1 MYVKVHI
8 NLLTS
13 SLWAQDAVTCKIWIT
28 LLVLCDQNGFIEAT
42 APGIATLSHT
52 PLERTREV
60 LESFQSPDPDSRT
73 SDNEGRR
80 IEKIEGGFIV
90 LNYPKY
96 RAIVDPAKVR
106 ELTRL
111 RVAAHRD
118 RQKSHV
124 TNVTH
129 AVTPSNDTKTNTN
142 TNTKTK
148 TKKDLKSV
156 YIKGEDEHT
165 SRAKTPPSQNSPG
178 LRTSRGKSK
187 PTAIGDIVKSLM
199 STQTT
204 GDVDTLHHRLL
215 VATRDKAF
223 KSPGWKSIIAAIA
236 ATPKTMNQL
245 ETLLDRLE
253 KDTDPRLAAARD
265 HDCIKSPAR
274 FASSELKRIQGL
286 LKN

>member
-1 MYVKVHI
+1 MYVKIHT

-13 SLWAQDAVTCKIWIT
+13 SLWACDAQTCKTWIT
-28 LLVLCDQNGFIEAT
+28 LLVLCDQNGFVEAT

-52 PLERTREV
+52 PLERTREI

-73 SDNEGRR
+73 PDNDGRR
-80 IEKIEGGFIV
+80 IEKINGGFLV
-90 LNYPKY
+90 LNYLKY

-118 RQKSHV
+118 RHKSDV

-129 AVTPSNDTKTNTN
+129 HVTPSNDTKTNTK
-142 TNTKTK
+142 TKTKTK
-148 TKKDLKSV
+148 TKKDLKKTN
-156 YIKGEDEHT
+156 IRGEDDNERT
-165 SRAKTPPSQNSPG
+165 RATLASPNSPG

-187 PTAIGDIVKSLM
+187 PTAIGDILKNFM
-199 STQTT
+199 PSTNPP
-204 GDVDTLHHRLL
+204 DVDSLHHRLL
-215 VATRDKAF
+215 VATRDNAF
-223 KSPGWKSIIAAIA
+223 KSPGWKSIITAIA
-236 ATPKTMNQL
+236 ANPKTAAQL
-245 ETLLDRLE
+245 DTLLDRLE

-286 LKN
+286 LNK